1 MSMPERNEER
11 IILATATIASF
22 FVPYL
27 TSSITVALPAIGAE
41 FALDAVTL
49 GWIMSA
55 YVLSTA
61 ICIVPVGRLADIYGR
76 KRLFVAGLA
85 LLAVSCLL
93 ASFSWSAGALIAFRV
108 IQGIGGALIFTTSVA
123 IVAAV
128 FPPERRGWALGVTLA
143 SVYSGLSIGPF
154 IGGVLTGYLGWRTIF
169 LVVVPLAL
177 VVFNMASRRISG
189 EWIDAEGAGFDLSGS
204 IFYAIA
210 LFGIMYG
217 LTVVPDP
224 VSVPWMVTGAAMLAV
239 FLWWESRC
247 KSPVFDVAVFRH
259 NVAFTCS
266 NIAALINYAAT
277 YAVAFLLSLYLQ
289 YTKGLSPE
297 AAGLIL
303 VAQPVIQVI
312 CSPPAGRL
320 SDRIEPR
327 IVATT
332 GMGVT
337 AAGLCTFIFL
347 TDTTPIWFIVAVLL
361 LLGGGY
367 ALFSSPNTNA
377 IMSSVGRQHYGVA
390 SSMVA
395 TMRAIGQ
402 LASIAI
408 AMMIFSV
415 VIGRVEITPAVYP
428 QFLASVKLVFLVL
441 AILSVIGT
449 AASYARGRIRSPE
462 DAAIPGESRPGNPEE

>member
-1 MSMPERNEER
+1 MLMQERNEER

-27 TSSITVALPAIGAE
+27 TSSITVALPAIGNE

-76 KRLFVAGLA
+76 KRLFVAGIA
-85 LLAVSCLL
+85 LMTVSCLL
-93 ASFSWSAGALIAFRV
+93 ASFAWSSEALIAFRV

-128 FPPERRGWALGVTLA
+128 FPPERRGFALGITLA
-143 SVYSGLSIGPF
+143 SVYSGLSTGPF
-154 IGGVLTGYLGWRTIF
+154 IGGILTGFLGWRTIF
-169 LVVVPLAL
+169 LVVVPLGL
-177 VVFNMASRRISG
+177 VVFRLTSKRIRE
-189 EWIDAEGAGFDLSGS
+189 EWIDAEGASFDLPGS

-217 LTVVPDP
+217 LTVIPDLRA
-224 VSVPWMVTGAAMLAV
+224 VPWMVTGAVLLGV

-247 KSPVFDVAVFRH
+247 RSPVFDVAVFRN

-303 VAQPVIQVI
+303 VAQPVIQVL

-327 IVATT
+327 IVASI

-337 AAGLCTFIFL
+337 ACGLSIFVFL
-347 TDTTPIWFIVAVLL
+347 TAATPVWFIVAVLM
-361 LLGGGY
+361 LLGFGY
-367 ALFSSPNTNA
+367 ALFSSPNTYA
-377 IMSSVGRQHYGVA
+377 IMSSVDRSHYGVA

-395 TMRAIGQ
+395 TMRALGQ

-408 AMMIFSV
+408 AMMIFSIV
-415 VIGRVEITPAVYP
+415 MGRVQVTPELYP
-428 QFLASVKLVFLVL
+428 QFLSSVKLVFLVL
-441 AILSVIGT
+441 AVLSIIGVY
-449 AASYARGRIRSPE
+449 ASYARGKIRSTGNQDTPE
-462 DAAIPGESRPGNPEE
+462 CPD